1 MFKIDLDKAKE
12 IHKDN
17 LRKSRFKVFKDLDI
31 EFMKSLEIGD
41 HEKILEISKRKQKL
55 RDITV
60 DLAISSATT
69 VNELKETWDE
79 DLLGPSPY

>member
-1 MFKIDLDKAKE
+1 
-12 IHKDN
+12 
-17 LRKSRFKVFKDLDI
+17 
-31 EFMKSLEIGD
+31 MKSLEIGD